1 MSWLYRFFKKADNEA
16 SFNIASGVSMT
27 MDSGDLTLTSGTM
40 TITAGNAT
48 LTSGNLTLTS
58 GNGYI
63 GGYLTTTSTGRIG
76 TSPLYLGSGTV
87 GIAWGTAI
95 DPWKGQAVTIPSL
108 DKGSLYI
115 QTTYGTVYTKIG
127 YATTGWATV
136 TATTS

>member
-1 MSWLYRFFKKADNEA
+1 
-16 SFNIASGVSMT
+16 MT
-27 MDSGDLTLTSGTM
+27 LDEGHLG
-40 TITAGNAT
+40 
-48 LTSGNLTLTS
+48 LTSGNFTMKS
-58 GNGYI
+58 GNAYV
-63 GGYLTTTSTGRIG
+63 GGYETVTGTARIG
-76 TSPLYLGSGTV
+76 TAPLYLGTGTV

-136 TATTS
+136 TAATS